1 MEGRGFAG
9 FIVGAVGGLGVD
21 SEGGVDELGGMV
33 VGECVIGLS
42 DGVSEGGVGAVGAEV
57 VDIGV
62 SDITGASWLGV
73 NVIGVARL
81 QPSSIVNI
89 NNTAT
94 KIPCFTG
101 CLLSFYSL
109 LYSSTRET
117 YYTLISHQLQDN
129 FWE

>member
-81 QPSSIVNI
+81 QPALLILI
-89 NNTAT
+89 
-94 KIPCFTG
+94 IPQLKYPVSQVASCPFTV
-101 CLLSFYSL
+101 SY
-109 LYSSTRET
+109 TRQPGKHII
-117 YYTLISHQLQDN
+117 L
-129 FWE
+129 